1 MSSSLRAL
9 ANEFLT
15 NDNFDII
22 EFSSSGTLSPAIPFV
37 PRKQNINKYAQ
48 KIRSQKAYIN
58 YSIKYIKEKKL

>member
-22 EFSSSGTLSPAIPFV
+22 EFSSSGTYHQLFLLFLANKIL
-37 PRKQNINKYAQ
+37 INM
-48 KIRSQKAYIN
+48 R
-58 YSIKYIKEKKL
+58 KKLGAKKHTLIIL